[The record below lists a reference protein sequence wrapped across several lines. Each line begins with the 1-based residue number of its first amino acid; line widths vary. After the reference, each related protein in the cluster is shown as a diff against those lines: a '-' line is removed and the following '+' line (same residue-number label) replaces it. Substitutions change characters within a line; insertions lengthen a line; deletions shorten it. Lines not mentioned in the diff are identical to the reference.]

1 MGIVGIEERYEDKKR
16 SIPEIWARV
25 RKGDELTLVKQ
36 DWFPYYF
43 YVKEDANIPTRVARR
58 VVNKPHDEERYVGSR
73 GEILVKIVVDAMTKK
88 EYKQVLNSFQQTWE
102 ADVEYVT
109 RYLVDKEVELCKGRR
124 VCNIDI
130 ETYMCLDSEKTPL
143 PVLCMTMHDSHTDE
157 IFVVGWWEGK
167 AGRRLQ
173 QGTYYIR
180 ESYPSHR
187 MGKMTH
193 VFISNSEE
201 HMWAD
206 FIDFWKAHT
215 PDIVTGWNVEYFD
228 MAYIVNRM
236 LRLEGSG
243 MEPLAQHLSPYG
255 DRPRAT
261 RKRGSTHIQPH
272 IKGLDILDLKVAY
285 ERLVGGRRSVNKD
298 GIRELT
304 SYSLK
309 YVSEYELG
317 WGKLPPTK
325 RIDKA
330 WDGDFK
336 DLQELIL
343 YNIVDVEAALA
354 IDLKC
359 GLTEYYVAQQCRFP
373 YPWNAWSMNSRIIDA
388 QLLRTFKDRT
398 ILPSK
403 PPYIKQTFE
412 AAKVFL
418 PPAGVFHNVAC
429 LDIAAMYI
437 NIILS
442 CNISPDTMVPS
453 SWQGEKCCVNET
465 YFRLDKQG
473 ILPQA
478 VSYVLDQRQKTRAA
492 AIEARKAGDEEL
504 YKKLWIEQ
512 GAWKTLQLSFYGV
525 TSLPSFRL
533 NDKRIARAITWT
545 GEFLIKY
552 TWWLV
557 EQDEWATPVYG
568 DTDSVYVK
576 LPDDWDRYECAE
588 YFEGLQDRINDAY
601 HTFMNDPVRL
611 SYVPWTEQ
619 EQIDMNFTIGV
630 KDHSM
635 SLKFEKQYATMLVEG
650 VKKRYAGLKIWEEG
664 VEKDYE
670 IDVTGYE
677 TVKSD
682 THEMFRTTQ
691 AELFKL
697 LLNGAKQ
704 PEIQTF
710 VDAKKAEMFA
720 KPGVELSFAKA
731 LTKPLH
737 KYKVRAQHVKAVEYG
752 MHAFAWEFEQG
763 QRIYM
768 IKVKGRPDGFPEH
781 EGIIP
786 IDEDLGVPEIWEPFV
801 DRENIWYEAI
811 GKKLDATLARIGM
824 DVKL

>member
-1 MGIVGIEERYEDKKR
+1 MGIVNVVQRFEDKKR
-16 SIPEIWARV
+16 SIPEIWTQHRD
-25 RKGDELTLVKQ
+25 GDKLTLQKEE
-36 DWFPYYF
+36 WFPLYF
-43 YVKEDANIPTRVARR
+43 YAKQDANIATSAKRKIVEI
-58 VVNKPHDEERYVGSR
+58 DEDGVYIGSR
-73 GEILVKIVVDAMTKK
+73 GERLKKITVDALTKK
-88 EYKQVLNSFQQTWE
+88 DYRGVLNTFPETWE

-109 RYLVDKEVELCKGRR
+109 RYLVDKEVELSDERR

-130 ETYMCLDSEKTPL
+130 ETYMCLNTEKSPE
-143 PVLCMTMHDSHTDE
+143 PVLTMTMHDSYTDE
-157 IFVVGWWEGK
+157 IWVIGWWEG
-167 AGRRLQ
+167 GEDEESPQ
-173 QGTYYIR
+173 QGPYYIR
-180 ESYPSHR
+180 DSYDSHR
-187 MGKMTH
+187 MGKRTH

-201 HMWAD
+201 RMWKD
-206 FIDFWKAHT
+206 FTDFWELHR

-228 MAYIVNRM
+228 MSYIVNRM
-236 LRLEGSG
+236 LRLEGNG
-243 MEPLAQHLSPYG
+243 MEPLAQKLSPYG
-255 DRPRAT
+255 DKPWAS
-261 RKRGSTHIQPH
+261 RKRGSQHVEPH

-330 WDGDFK
+330 WDGTFE
-336 DLQELIL
+336 DLEELIL

-373 YPWNAWSMNSRIIDA
+373 YPWNAWNMNSRIIDA
-388 QLLRTFKDRT
+388 QLLRTFKGKT

-418 PPAGVFHNVAC
+418 PPSGVYHNVGC

-442 CNISPDTMVPS
+442 CNISPDTMDHS
-453 SWQGEKCCVNET
+453 SFDGPKCCVNET
-465 YFRLDKQG
+465 YFRLDRQG
-473 ILPQA
+473 VLPQA
-478 VSYVLDQRQKTRAA
+478 VSYVLEQRQKTRAA
-492 AIEARKAGDEEL
+492 AIEARKNGDEAL
-504 YKKLWIEQ
+504 YKKLWVEQ

-557 EQDEWATPVYG
+557 EQDHSAVPIYG

-576 LPDDWDRYECAE
+576 LPDDWDKYECRE
-588 YFEGLQDRINDAY
+588 YFVILQDKINEAY
-601 HTFMNDPVRL
+601 HDFMCNPVDL
-611 SYVPWTEQ
+611 NFVPWTE
-619 EQIDMNFTIGV
+619 EEVIDMDFTIGV
-630 KDHSM
+630 EEHSM
-635 SLKFEKQYATMLVEG
+635 SLKFEKQYSAMLVEG

-664 VEKDYE
+664 VVKDNE

-682 THEMFRTTQ
+682 THTMFRHVQ
-691 AELFKL
+691 AQLFRL
-697 LLNGAKQ
+697 LLNGADKDAVQ
-704 PEIQTF
+704 KF
-710 VDAKKAEMFA
+710 VDEKKAEMFA
-720 KPGVELSFAKA
+720 KPGHELSFSKSIS
-731 LTKPLH
+731 KPLH
-737 KYKVRAQHVKAVEYG
+737 KYKVRAQHIKAVEYG
-752 MHAFAWEFEQG
+752 QEAFSWTFSEGDRVF
-763 QRIYM
+763 M
-768 IKVKGRPDGFPEH
+768 VKVNGTPEGFPQH
-781 EGIIP
+781 EGVIP
-786 IDEDLGVPEIWEPFV
+786 IDEDEGVPEIWEPFV
-801 DRENIWYEAI
+801 DRESIWHDAI

>member
-1 MGIVGIEERYEDKKR
+1 MGIVNVVERYEDKAR
-16 SIPEIWARV
+16 RIPQIWTQHRD
-25 RKGDELTLVKQ
+25 GDKLELKQ
-36 DWFPYYF
+36 EEWFPLYF
-43 YVKEDANIPTRVARR
+43 YVRKDSSIPPAAARKI
-58 VVNKPHDEERYVGSR
+58 VSVSDETFTGSR
-73 GEILVKIVVDAMTKK
+73 GEELIKITCEPVNRR
-88 EYKQVLNSFQQTWE
+88 EYKQLLNMFPETWE
-102 ADVEYVT
+102 ADAEYVT
-109 RYLVDKEVELCKGRR
+109 RYLVDKEVPLSDERR
-124 VCNIDI
+124 ICNIDI
-130 ETYMCLDSEKTPL
+130 ETYMCLDSEKSPE
-143 PVLCMTMHDSHTDE
+143 PVLCMTMHDSWSDE
-157 IFVVGWWEGK
+157 IFVIGWWEGGENK
-167 AGRRLQ
+167 ESPR
-173 QGTYYIR
+173 QGPYYIR
-180 ESYPSHR
+180 EEYPSHR
-187 MGKMTH
+187 MGKKTH

-201 HMWAD
+201 IMWKDFAD
-206 FIDFWKAHT
+206 FWESHR

-228 MAYIVNRM
+228 MSYIVNRM
-236 LRLEGSG
+236 LRMEGNG
-243 MEPLAQHLSPYG
+243 MEPLAQVLSPYG
-255 DRPRAT
+255 DKPRAT
-261 RKRGSTHIQPH
+261 RKRGSTLIVPH

-330 WDGDFK
+330 WDGTFD
-336 DLQELIL
+336 DLEELIL

-354 IDLKC
+354 IDLKS
-359 GLTEYYVAQQCRFP
+359 GLTAYYVAQQCKFP
-373 YPWNAWSMNSRIIDA
+373 YPWNAWNQNSRIIDG
-388 QLLRTFKDRT
+388 QLLRTFKNKT
-398 ILPSK
+398 VLPSK

-418 PPAGVFHNVAC
+418 PPAGVVNNVGC

-453 SWQGEKCCVNET
+453 SWDGPKCCVNET

-478 VSYVLDQRQKTRAA
+478 VSYVLEQRQKTRAK
-492 AIEARKAGDEEL
+492 AIEARKAGNEEE
-504 YKKLWIEQ
+504 YKKLWVEQ

-557 EQDEWATPVYG
+557 EQDKWAVPVYG

-576 LPDDWDRYECAE
+576 LPDDWDAHECRE
-588 YFEGLQDRINDAY
+588 YFEILQDRINIAY
-601 HTFMNDPVRL
+601 DDFMCRPVNL
-611 SYVPWTEQ
+611 NFVPWTE
-619 EQIDMNFTIGV
+619 EEVIDMDFTIGV
-630 KDHSM
+630 KEHSM
-635 SLKFEKQYATMLVEG
+635 SLKFEKQYKSMLVEG

-664 VEKDYE
+664 VHKDEE

-682 THEMFRTTQ
+682 THEMFRSAQ
-691 AELFKL
+691 AELFRL
-697 LLNGAKQ
+697 LLNNASQKEVQ
-704 PEIQTF
+704 AF
-710 VDAKKAEMFA
+710 VDKKKQELFD
-720 KPGVELSFAKA
+720 KPGAELSFSKS
-731 LTKPLH
+731 LSKPLH
-737 KYKVRAQHVKAVEYG
+737 KYKVRAQHIKAVEYG
-752 MHAFAWEFEQG
+752 QEAFSWEFEEG
-763 QRIYM
+763 QRIFM
-768 IKVKGRPDGFPEH
+768 VKVKGTPEGYPQH
-781 EGIIP
+781 EGVIP
-786 IDEDLGVPEIWEPFV
+786 IDEDLGVPEDWEPFV
-801 DRENIWYEAI
+801 DREDIWHTAI

>member
-1 MGIVGIEERYEDKKR
+1 MGIVNVVQRFEDAQR
-16 SIPEIWARV
+16 RIPEVWTHHRDGA
-25 RKGDELTLVKQ
+25 KLTCTKE
-36 DWFPYYF
+36 DWFPLYF
-43 YVKEDANIPTRVARR
+43 YVRHDANISTAAARKIIE
-58 VVNKPHDEERYVGSR
+58 VDDTTEYVGSR
-73 GEILVKIVVDAMTKK
+73 GEKLKKITVEPLNRK
-88 EYKQVLNSFQQTWE
+88 EYRGVLNTFLETWE

-109 RYLVDKEVELCKGRR
+109 RYLVDKEVELSTERR

-130 ETYMCLDSEKTPL
+130 ETYMCLNTEKAPE
-143 PVLCMTMHDSHTDE
+143 PVLCMTMHDSYTDS
-157 IFVVGWWEGK
+157 IIVVGWWKGGEDEEAAQNDG
-167 AGRRLQ
+167 
-173 QGTYYIR
+173 YYIR
-180 ESYPSHR
+180 DFYKSHR
-187 MGKMTH
+187 MGKNTT

-201 HMWAD
+201 QMWKD
-206 FIDFWKAHT
+206 FCDWWTNHR

-228 MAYIVNRM
+228 MSYIVNRM
-236 LRLEGSG
+236 LRLEGNG
-243 MEPLAQHLSPYG
+243 MEPLAQKLSPYG
-255 DRPRAT
+255 DKPWAS
-261 RKRGSTHIQPH
+261 RKRGSQHVEPH

-330 WDGDFK
+330 WDGNRD
-336 DLQELIL
+336 DLLELIL

-359 GLTEYYVAQQCRFP
+359 GLTEYYVGQQCRFP
-373 YPWNAWSMNSRIIDA
+373 YPWNAWGMNSRIIDA

-418 PPAGVFHNVAC
+418 PPAGVFKNVGC

-453 SWQGEKCCVNET
+453 TFNGPKCCVNET

-473 ILPQA
+473 VLPEA
-478 VSYVLDQRQKTRAA
+478 VAYVLSQREKTRAA
-492 AIEARKAGDEEL
+492 AIIAKQDGNEEL

-552 TWWLV
+552 TWWLI
-557 EQDEWATPVYG
+557 EQDEWAVPIYG

-576 LPDDWDRYECAE
+576 LPDDWDKFECRE
-588 YFEGLQDRINDAY
+588 YFESMRDVINAAY
-601 HTFMNDPVRL
+601 NQFMCNDVDL
-611 SYVPWTEQ
+611 IFVPWTETDI
-619 EQIDMNFTIGV
+619 IDMDFKIGV

-635 SLKFEKQYATMLVEG
+635 TIKFEKQYSSMLVEG

-664 VEKDYE
+664 TDYDNV

-682 THEMFRTTQ
+682 THTMFRYVQ
-691 AELFKL
+691 AELFRL
-697 LLNGAKQ
+697 LLNDADQ
-704 PEIQTF
+704 NMIQEF
-710 VDAKKAEMFA
+710 VDKKKAEMFA
-720 KPGVELSFAKA
+720 KPGSELSFAKA
-731 LTKPLH
+731 LSKPLH

-752 MHAFAWEFEQG
+752 MKAFSWTFTEG

-768 IKVKGRPDGFPEH
+768 VKVRGTPEGYPEH

-786 IDEDLGVPEIWEPFV
+786 IDEDLGVPEEWEPFV
-801 DRENIWYEAI
+801 DREDIWQTAI
-811 GKKLDATLARIGM
+811 GKKLSSTLTRIGM
-824 DVKL
+824 DVRI